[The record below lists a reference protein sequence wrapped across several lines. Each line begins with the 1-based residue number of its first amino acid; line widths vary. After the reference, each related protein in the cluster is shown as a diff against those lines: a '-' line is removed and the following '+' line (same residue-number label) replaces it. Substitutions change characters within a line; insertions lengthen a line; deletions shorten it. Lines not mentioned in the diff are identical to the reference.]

1 VHHNRVRRPFFCKFG
16 ARGCRSNPSAAEAR
30 NHHERSDVTQ
40 GSATSVSA
48 AHLDCFAPLAKTVA
62 AKSRTGNDVE
72 RPRFPAPAAAIMA
85 HQRRDESDGET
96 SA

>member
-1 VHHNRVRRPFFCKFG
+1 M
-16 ARGCRSNPSAAEAR
+16 
-30 NHHERSDVTQ
+30 TQ
-40 GSATSVSA
+40 GSAISVSV

-62 AKSRTGNDVE
+62 AKSRTGNAVE

-85 HQRRDESDGET
+85 HQRRDEGDGET